1 MVGSESFIIFYEEKG
16 GQRILH
22 QTLWGKMVGSESFF
36 ILYKEKWWAT
46 NPSSYFMRSS
56 GGQRIRYY
64 CALLHLCYDWHFK
77 TRIISA
83 PVFQLYTKVAFW
95 NNSSKNQL
103 CENYVVYAASRD
115 WGSNWYRAVDHGWT
129 TEPVI
134 KVGVS
139 HIWPQPRWLG
149 LLNYMLDSWV
159 LISWPRRC
167 PFGREAH
174 WMFLGSIPAG
184 CNPNQTVSSQKIVDS
199 GICVIL

>member
-1 MVGSESFIIFYEEKG
+1 MVGSESFIILYEEKWWAANPLSYFIRKSG
-16 GQRILH
+16 GQLILH

-36 ILYKEKWWAT
+36 ILYKEKWWAA

-64 CALLHLCYDWHFK
+64 CALLHLCYDCHFK

-83 PVFQLYTKVAFW
+83 PVFQLYTKVSFW

-115 WGSNWYRAVDHGWT
+115 WGSDWCRAVDHGWT

-149 LLNYMLDSWV
+149 LLNYARLLSLD
-159 LISWPRRC
+159 
-167 PFGREAH
+167 
-174 WMFLGSIPAG
+174 FL
-184 CNPNQTVSSQKIVDS
+184 T
-199 GICVIL
+199 